1 MERPG
6 EAFKSHRFL
15 GAARAMHSS
24 SCSRWTAKRGCGRDN
39 SRRGQQ
45 LDQRYPLREVAFD
58 VPAGLAVANAIHG
71 SSLSSDINWMVA
83 MNSPAN
89 DNSIISNA
97 RMIHLLHTMLEKM
110 QSELPEAE
118 GTRKRALLKLIGMGQ
133 KRLADLKRTYH

>member
-1 MERPG
+1 
-6 EAFKSHRFL
+6 
-15 GAARAMHSS
+15 
-24 SCSRWTAKRGCGRDN
+24 
-39 SRRGQQ
+39 
-45 LDQRYPLREVAFD
+45 
-58 VPAGLAVANAIHG
+58 
-71 SSLSSDINWMVA
+71 